1 MSVFV
6 QHRGT
11 TPEEMCNVTVISKDT
26 TMDYAEIKVNG
37 ESLEAGSYALAVGTK
52 VECIVSSNVASE
64 NCRVYVDGTEVLRT
78 AGSYIY
84 EISKDCEFTL
94 NSHIVIV
101 EHTYKRWG
109 EITITTT

>member
-6 QHRGT
+6 QHRGGK
-11 TPEEMCNVTVISKDT
+11 PEEMCNVTVIFGSKV
-26 TMDYAEIKVNG
+26 MSYAEIKVNG
-37 ESLEAGSYALAVGTK
+37 ESLEAGSYELAVGTK

-64 NCRVYVDGTEVLRT
+64 SCRVYVDGTEVLHT

-94 NSHIVIV
+94 HSYIITIGN
-101 EHTYKRWG
+101 TRKRWG
-109 EITITTT
+109 EIAITTT